1 MKDKISD
8 MDKNRAKDL
17 DRFFQDKMNNRT
29 FDYQDEYWTE
39 MQALLSEKEVKRPFW
54 KRNAWFLSAF
64 LFVGLSAVS
73 GWLMFPYL
81 SNNQTNEAQINSF
94 EKETIETKDKS
105 NQTKTSIEKPQ
116 ASLFDDTA
124 IPSPYNQSTVV
135 EITEPDNV
143 FVAENSIPQ
152 PAEINKNTSL
162 TNTFDESQMGNINQ
176 NNNTTTNITISN
188 SDLTVVLA
196 EESKANKSTKE
207 NKSNNNKELTA
218 ERSAASQSLE
228 SNYLQKLAFSKVE
241 THNTGIK
248 LIAPNCD
255 GCPHIPKFRQF
266 KLGFTAGVVAAQVWK
281 EAASSYLDF
290 TFDPTIGVSLDYSN
304 SPIASWN
311 IRTGFQYWSR
321 SLFNTMQEY
330 ETTTYSF
337 GSTTSLHQINIQE
350 LHYASVPVYA
360 VYKTEKHQLI
370 GGVNLNYL
378 VNTQSQT
385 AVNSTIYRAN
395 HVEMVDIPS
404 EKQWGVIAPFNRFDF
419 GLTLGYDY
427 QLNDTWR
434 VGGRIN
440 YGFVDVTKDDY
451 FNANVFDNNL
461 HINLSVTH
469 DIFNYKF

>member
-1 MKDKISD
+1 
-8 MDKNRAKDL
+8 MDKNRSKDL
-17 DRFFQDKMNNRT
+17 DKFFRDKMNNRT
-29 FDYQDEYWTE
+29 FDYQDEYWIE
-39 MQALLSEKEVKRPFW
+39 MHSLLSEKEVKRPFW

-81 SNNQTNEAQINSF
+81 SNNEAQINSF
-94 EKETIETKDKS
+94 KKETIETKDKS
-105 NQTKTSIEKPQ
+105 NQTKISTEKPQ
-116 ASLFDDTA
+116 ASTSDDVTL
-124 IPSPYNQSTVV
+124 PSSENQSTIID
-135 EITEPDNV
+135 ITEQNNT
-143 FVAENSIPQ
+143 FTAEVSIPQ
-152 PAEINKNTSL
+152 PSEINKNTSF
-162 TNTFDESQMGNINQ
+162 TNTFDESQIGIINQ
-176 NNNTTTNITISN
+176 NNTITTNNATSN
-188 SDLTVVLA
+188 PDLFVVLA
-196 EESKANKSTKE
+196 EVSKANNLTKE
-207 NKSNNNKELTA
+207 NQINNDKELTA
-218 ERSAASQSLE
+218 EALTGNQLQE

-241 THNTGIK
+241 THNTDIN

-281 EAASSYLDF
+281 EAARSNLDF

-311 IRTGFQYWSR
+311 IRTGVQYWSR
-321 SLFNTMQEY
+321 SLINTTQEY

-350 LHYASVPVYA
+350 LHYASVPVLA
-360 VYKTEKHQLI
+360 AYKFDKHQLT

-385 AVNSTIYRAN
+385 AVNSTIYTAS
-395 HVEMVDIPS
+395 HVELLNTPS
-404 EKQWGVIAPFNRFDF
+404 EKKWGVIAPFNRFDF
-419 GLTLGYDY
+419 GLTLGYAY
-427 QLNDTWR
+427 QLSDAWR
-434 VGGRIN
+434 VEGRIN
-440 YGFVDVTKDDY
+440 YGFVDITKNDY
-451 FNANVFDNNL
+451 FNANVSDNNL